1 MQPAPS
7 GLAGRRSGEPG
18 KLWATSRTRVPSLKR
33 AKERGDPHGRP
44 AVMTAERIEVATRML
59 AERRHI
65 EREILPALKL
75 LDGPAITRSPLY
87 AWTKHQKRLM
97 VPAHSMEDR

>member
-1 MQPAPS
+1 
-7 GLAGRRSGEPG
+7 
-18 KLWATSRTRVPSLKR
+18 
-33 AKERGDPHGRP
+33 
-44 AVMTAERIEVATRML
+44 MTAERIEVATRML